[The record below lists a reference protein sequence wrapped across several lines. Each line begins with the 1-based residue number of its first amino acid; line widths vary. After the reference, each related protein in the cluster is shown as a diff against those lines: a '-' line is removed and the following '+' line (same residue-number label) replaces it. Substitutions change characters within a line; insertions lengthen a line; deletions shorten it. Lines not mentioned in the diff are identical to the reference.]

1 MWYTVM
7 CIGPDAGRLAG
18 VTHPDA
24 HPRLSPSVLS
34 VTWAQD
40 CPHPL
45 PCHCLFSTCLCA
57 SAQTAF
63 PPQPRLA
70 GGIICFVQSE
80 RYLKPPVPFKVP
92 NDGITPTWVL
102 KLCQRGFLGIII
114 P

>member
-7 CIGPDAGRLAG
+7 YIGSDAGRLAR

-24 HPRLSPSVLS
+24 LPSPSVLG

-40 CPHPL
+40 CLHPL
-45 PCHCLFSTCLCA
+45 PCPCLFSTCLCA
-57 SAQTAF
+57 SAQAAF
-63 PPQPRLA
+63 LSQPRLA
-70 GGIICFVQSE
+70 GGIICFIQSE